1 MERAMTERATLS
13 DNPGSGTPRAT
24 YRLQLDSRLGFTEVR
39 RLLSYFDR
47 LGISHLYTSPFLEAR
62 SGSPHGYDVT
72 DHNAFNPEL
81 GSEADFD
88 ELAAGLASRDMG
100 LILDFVANH
109 MGVGKADNNRWQDV
123 LEWGE
128 ASPFAGFFDIDWHS
142 PNALLRGKVL
152 LPFLGQSYGKVLEG
166 GELQLG
172 FDASQGSFAVSYFD
186 HLFPVAPRH
195 YARIL
200 SGVSSN
206 ILSGSARSELAEL
219 SAAFRTLRTAGL
231 SGRRQREVRQRAEAL
246 KEQLASL
253 AQGMPEVKEQIERA
267 VALHNGGPGQHANCL
282 RLHRLLQKQAYR
294 LSWWRVA
301 SDNINYRRFFDINDL
316 VTIRTERAEVFD
328 NIHRLVLRLIAEGKL
343 HGLRIDHI
351 DGLSDPRH
359 YCEKLR
365 NAAASRESGGDSL
378 YLVVE
383 KILAHGEVLRTD
395 WPVAGTTGYEV
406 LNRINSL
413 FVEPA
418 SENVLQTFYHQL
430 TGMGESFDETLASAK
445 RQVIDH
451 LLASDIQ
458 VLSNLFSRL
467 AESNWHTRDF
477 TLASLRRALAEIIVS
492 LPVYRT
498 YVDPR
503 GCGASDRHEIHQAI
517 SSTKKRNPLINNE
530 LLDFIRGVLT
540 TDLARSRSGFNRNQ
554 VIRIAMKFQQYSGPI
569 MAKSLEDTAFYRH
582 MVLASLNEV
591 GGDPRHFGTSM
602 EDFHRFIDERG
613 KQWPHAMITTAT
625 HDSKRGEDVRARLN
639 ALTEIP
645 ELWRRKVEEW
655 ISLNGCHRV
664 SVDAVDAPVRNDEYL
679 LYQTLAGSIPMEWVG
694 SASYDSSFPDTA
706 ALDDYRQRI
715 EGYMIKAVR
724 EAKLNSSWAHPN
736 QTYEEAL
743 SSFVSGILEP
753 GGVFLKSLLEFMQ
766 VLGPLGALNG
776 LAQTALKFTLPG
788 VPDLYQ
794 GTELWDLNLV
804 DPDNRRPVDYGVREQ
819 MLRQLSESADGNRDG
834 LVAELANGWPDGR
847 IKLYVTWQLLELRRR
862 HPGLFLHGSYEPVH
876 IHGDNSHGLCA
887 FARHYHD
894 QCLLTVVPCLCK
906 TGAAKAGRLTAAGL
920 YEGAGVSLKAVN
932 DHQQWHN
939 LFTGDQITAEANGE
953 LAVSDLLAK
962 FPVAVLHSGIPFYE

>member
-1 MERAMTERATLS
+1 MTERASLS
-13 DNPGSGTPRAT
+13 DTPGSGIPRAT
-24 YRLQLDSRLGFTEVR
+24 YRLQLNSRLGFTEVR

-47 LGISHLYTSPFLEAR
+47 LGISHVYTSPFLEAR
-62 SGSPHGYDVT
+62 TGSPHGYDVT

-88 ELAAGLASRDMG
+88 GLAVGLASHGMG

-109 MGVGKADNNRWQDV
+109 MGVGKGDNGRWQDV

-128 ASPFAGFFDIDWHS
+128 ASPFADFFDIDWHS
-142 PNALLRGKVL
+142 PTAVLRGKLL
-152 LPFLGQSYGKVLEG
+152 LPFLGQSYGRVLER
-166 GELQLG
+166 GELQLS
-172 FDASQGSFAVSYFD
+172 FDESRGSFAVTYFD
-186 HLFPVAPRH
+186 HLFPISARH

-200 SGVSSN
+200 SATSPEDLGT
-206 ILSGSARSELAEL
+206 LARAELAEL
-219 SAAFRTLRTAGL
+219 GAAFRTLRTAGL
-231 SGRRQREVRQRAEAL
+231 SGRRQREVRQQAETL
-246 KEQLASL
+246 KKQLAKL
-253 AQGMPEVKEQIERA
+253 AQRMPEVKEQIARA
-267 VALHNGGPGQHANCL
+267 VSLHSCGPGRPANCL
-282 RLHRLLQKQAYR
+282 RLHRLLQRQAYR

-343 HGLRIDHI
+343 QGLRIDHI

-365 NAAASRESGGDSL
+365 NAAASRDCGGNPL

-418 SENVLQTFYHQL
+418 SENLMQTFYHQL
-430 TGMGESFDETLASAK
+430 TGVEESFDETLANSK

-458 VLSNLFSRL
+458 VLSNMFSRL

-492 LPVYRT
+492 LRVYRT
-498 YVDPR
+498 YVDAR
-503 GCGASDRHEIHQAI
+503 GCGSSDRQEIDQAI
-517 SSTKKRNPLINNE
+517 SRTEKRNPLINNA

-540 TDLARSRSGFNRNQ
+540 TDLARSRSGFNRNH

-582 MVLASLNEV
+582 MMLASVNEV
-591 GGDPRHFGTSM
+591 GGDSRHFGTSM
-602 EDFHRFIDERG
+602 EDFHRFIDERR

-645 ELWRRKVEEW
+645 ELWRRRVEEW

-664 SVDAVDAPVRNDEYL
+664 PVDAFDAPVRNDEYL
-679 LYQTLAGSIPMEWVG
+679 LYQTLAGSIPMEWLSPG
-694 SASYDSSFPDTA
+694 SPDSSFPDTA

-753 GGVFLKSLLEFMQ
+753 GGVFLNSLLDFMQ
-766 VLGPLGALNG
+766 VLGPLGAING
-776 LAQTALKFTLPG
+776 LAQTTLKFTLPG

-794 GTELWDLNLV
+794 GGELWDLNLV

-819 MLRQLSESADGNRDG
+819 VLRQLGDRAAGDRNG

-862 HPGLFLHGSYEPVH
+862 HPGLFLHGSYEPIH
-876 IHGDNSHGLCA
+876 IHGDSGHRLCA
-887 FARHYHD
+887 FARRYHD
-894 QCLLTVVPCLCK
+894 QCLLTVVPCLGK
-906 TGAAKAGRLTAAGL
+906 MAAAKAGRLTAAGL
-920 YEGAGVSLKAVN
+920 YNGAGVSLNTVN
-932 DHQQWHN
+932 EHQQWHN
-939 LFTGDQITAEANGE
+939 LFTGDQLRAEANGE
-953 LAVSDLLAK
+953 LPVSDLLAK
-962 FPVAVLHSGIPFYE
+962 FPVAVLHSGIPFDE